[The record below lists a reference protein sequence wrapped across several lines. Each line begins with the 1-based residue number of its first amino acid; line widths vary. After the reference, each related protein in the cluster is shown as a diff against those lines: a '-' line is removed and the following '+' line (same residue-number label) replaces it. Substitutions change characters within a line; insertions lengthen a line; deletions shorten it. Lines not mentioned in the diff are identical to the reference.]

1 LVDLI
6 LESDEENPLFKA
18 PIRYKEA
25 QILDIG
31 TGQGNWA
38 M

>member
-1 LVDLI
+1 MALI
-6 LESDEENPLFKA
+6 LDSDNENPLFLA
-18 PIRYKEA
+18 PIHNKNA